1 MIDWVKNQW
10 VALLAFLLSIVVAT
24 FTFYR
29 RVFRLEDMIKDHKAE
44 EENHQ
49 KHLEATLKDLGD
61 MKVQMARQDSTLTA
75 TNDKVDSIHDDV
87 REMRID
93 IRKVLERL

>member
-10 VALLAFLLSIVVAT
+10 VALLAFLLSIVIAT

-29 RVFRLEDMIKDHKAE
+29 RVFRLEDVLKDHKIE

-49 KHLEATLKDLGD
+49 KRLEATLKDLGD

-75 TNDKVDSIHDDV
+75 TNDKVDSLHDDV